1 MEASAARQRILQAD
15 GRRYSLKLEPAFWTA
30 LAAAADERGVK
41 LGRLVADLAAQAPRG
56 SNLASQLRLF
66 CLAEAGRLRQRADEA
81 ARRAG
86 LSSGSTDVDTL
97 VEICPA
103 PCLILARDRR
113 ILRANAAFGGWYG
126 SAYVN
131 LPGKALDH
139 FFKLRMATGYEALV
153 AAFGAGQI
161 NATRAHLLYVAPGR
175 VVAAAAR
182 LMPVARSGPD
192 DFLILVMIGDGT
204 APDAAAPGLTSR

>member
-1 MEASAARQRILQAD
+1 METSAAKQRILQAD
-15 GRRYSLKLEPAFWTA
+15 GRRYSLKLEPAFWSA
-30 LAAAADERGVK
+30 LAEAARERGVK
-41 LGRLVADLAAQAPRG
+41 LGRLVADLAAQGPRG
-56 SNLASQLRLF
+56 ANLASQLRLF
-66 CLAEAGRLRQRADEA
+66 CLAEASRLHQEAEEA

-86 LSSGSTDVDTL
+86 LSLGSTDVDTL

-103 PCLILARDRR
+103 PCLIMARDRR
-113 ILRANAAFGGWYG
+113 ILRVNTGFGGWYG

-139 FFKLRMATGYEALV
+139 FFKLRMDMGYEALV

-161 NATRAHLLYVAPGR
+161 NASRAHLLYVAPGR
-175 VVAAAAR
+175 VVSSPAR

-192 DFLILVMIGDGT
+192 DFLILIMLGDG
-204 APDAAAPGLTSR
+204 AAPRAPTGVTPR